1 VEKRVIL
8 AITLMLLVWLLPSIL
23 FPPKPTVRRN
33 VGTTG
38 RDSTAGARTPAPAAA
53 PAAPSVVP
61 SVRSSVAAETV
72 WVTSPLYRL
81 GFSTRGGALVS
92 AELVGYRSFAAG
104 DAGRPVQL
112 VPPGQALL
120 VNTRTAGA
128 DTTVLADWSLTPSA
142 SQLSVGPQGATLT
155 FAGEQG
161 GGGPRV
167 TLEYHFAP
175 DEYRFGVRGRMEG
188 FGPTGAT
195 LLLGLGDGLKSVEAD
210 SLDDFHH
217 YAVVT
222 KAARTQSTAFQSLKP
237 GERKIL
243 DGPFEWA
250 GMKSKYF
257 FIAAL
262 AFEEGD
268 PRFGAGIAVGG
279 PRTVTASSLFGRS
292 DVATRTAVALTLPV
306 PPAGDFRYDFYVG
319 PLEYRRLAR
328 LGHDLDDANPY
339 GGILRPIIQ
348 PVSVLVVNILIWM
361 HDKLNLAYGWVLVI
375 FGVLVRGL
383 LWPLNQRAMESSIRM
398 QAVAP
403 LLKQVQD
410 RYKNEPERL
419 QREMMRLYKEHNV
432 NPLGG
437 CLPMLL
443 PLPVLFA
450 LFFVFA
456 NTIEFRGVPF
466 LWLPDLSRPDPY
478 YIIPILMGLS
488 MYVLTKVGQIGV
500 PPNPQAK
507 TMLYFMPGFMTLLLL
522 RFASGLNLYYAVS
535 NIFSIPQ
542 QYMIAMRRL
551 REQGKKT

>member
-1 VEKRVIL
+1 MERRVIL
-8 AITLMLLVWLLPSIL
+8 AITLMLLVWLLPTIL
-23 FPPKPTVRRN
+23 FPSKSSVKRN
-33 VGTTG
+33 AGKTEGDTT
-38 RDSTAGARTPAPAAA
+38 SGARAPAPAAA
-53 PAAPSVVP
+53 QPRPSVIPSLRP
-61 SVRSSVAAETV
+61 SVAAAETV
-72 WVTSPLYRL
+72 WVTSPRYRL
-81 GFSTRGGALVS
+81 GFSTVGGVLVS
-92 AELVGYRSFAAG
+92 AELTGYRSFAAG
-104 DAGRPVQL
+104 DAGGVVQL
-112 VPPGQALL
+112 VPPGEALL
-120 VNTRTAGA
+120 VHTRTAGA
-128 DTTVLADWSLTPSA
+128 DTTLFGDWSLTPSA
-142 SQLSVGPQGATLT
+142 AQVSVGSQGATLT
-155 FAGEQG
+155 FTGERSG
-161 GGGPRV
+161 ARL
-167 TLEYHFAP
+167 TLEYHFTP

-195 LLLGLGDGLKSVEAD
+195 VLLGLGDGLKSVEAD
-210 SLDDFHH
+210 TLDDFHH

-250 GMKSKYF
+250 GVKSKYF

-262 AFEEGD
+262 AFEEGA

-306 PPAGDFRYDFYVG
+306 PPAGDFRYDLYVG

-361 HDKLNLAYGWVLVI
+361 HDRLNLAYGWVLVI
-375 FGVLVRGL
+375 FGVLVRAL

-403 LLKQVQD
+403 LLKQAQD
-410 RYKNEPERL
+410 RYKNDPERL

-432 NPLGG
+432 SPLGG

-456 NTIEFRGVPF
+456 NTIEFRGTPF

-478 YIIPILMGLS
+478 YIIPIIMGLS
-488 MYVLTKVGQIGV
+488 MYVLSKVGQMGV

-507 TMLYFMPGFMTLLLL
+507 TMLYFMPAFLTLLFL

-535 NIFSIPQ
+535 NICSIPQ
-542 QYMIAMRRL
+542 QYMIAKRRMQ
-551 REQGKKT
+551 EQGRKT